1 MLTREDRINGLKRE
15 LGEVRK
21 QSVQATRQGD
31 FLKVARLTARAAT
44 LNRSIMQLEAERES
58 DPRDAAL
65 AY

>member
-1 MLTREDRINGLKRE
+1 
-15 LGEVRK
+15 
-21 QSVQATRQGD
+21 VQATRQGD